1 MKRKYNA
8 FTLIELLIVIV
19 IIGILA
25 GLIIFALRS
34 ATLKARDARAK
45 NSVREVQTALE
56 TFMTTNTDLTVLGGS
71 GNAAVKTGSTIMNRL
86 VDSATN
92 TRLLSSTPLDGQ
104 NKPINVQIIDSQSY
118 RIQGR
123 SGFDASKCWMVAT
136 GDGKN
141 NLSDKDPANCIG
153 TLRE

>member
-56 TFMTTNTDLTVLGGS
+56 TFMTTEPDLRVLGGS
-71 GNAAVKTGSTIMNRL
+71 GNAAVVEGSTIMNRL
-86 VDSATN
+86 IDSTTN
-92 TRLLSSTPLDGQ
+92 TRLLNSAPLDGQ
-104 NKPINVQIIDSQSY
+104 DKAVNVQIKSAQSY
-118 RIQGR
+118 IIQGR
-123 SGFDASKCWMVAT
+123 SGLEANKCWIVNT
-136 GDGKN
+136 DNGTS
-141 NLSDKDPANCIG
+141 NLSKDPLPCIG
-153 TLRE
+153 TLRN